1 MTCIYFRIIIHST
14 AYHHLQITWLS
25 YFGSENPGLPL
36 RSWFVT
42 CWLWRHIPIVTSLAV
57 PSSCVVTQ
65 TPMGTNSGTR
75 RRKRKF
81 PLLFVNCD
89 RGRIEIDHLY
99 GLRCPGWYCN
109 PEQHSLCRPARPQAA
124 ARRPAQLVLFRIAVP
139 TTPAQTV
146 SWSIPIINII
156 HYNWCQFAYSFAWT
170 VPCFGLDI
178 AKYFV
183 VYEFNN
189 VMSDYVHINANMHT
203 YTVWCRYNAV
213 NFLIKLHKGYSIAR
227 LLGRGIGDYNYACRM
242 KTRHT
247 G

>member
-1 MTCIYFRIIIHST
+1 MTCTYFHIIIHST

-25 YFGSENPGLPL
+25 YFGSENQGLPL
-36 RSWFVT
+36 RSWFVN

-57 PSSCVVTQ
+57 PSSCVATQ

-81 PLLFVNCD
+81 LLLFVNCD

-99 GLRCPGWYCN
+99 GLCCRGWYCN

-146 SWSIPIINII
+146 SWSIPITII
-156 HYNWCQFAYSFAWT
+156 GSYNGLSPGRRQAIIWANARILLIGPLEIKYSE
-170 VPCFGLDI
+170 I
-178 AKYFV
+178 
-183 VYEFNN
+183 
-189 VMSDYVHINANMHT
+189 
-203 YTVWCRYNAV
+203 
-213 NFLIKLHKGYSIAR
+213 LIEIQ
-227 LLGRGIGDYNYACRM
+227 
-242 KTRHT
+242 TF
-247 G
+247 

>member
-1 MTCIYFRIIIHST
+1 MTCTYFRIIIHST

-25 YFGSENPGLPL
+25 YFGSENQGLPL

-65 TPMGTNSGTR
+65 TSMGTNSGTR

-99 GLRCPGWYCN
+99 GLRCRGWYCN

-124 ARRPAQLVLFRIAVP
+124 VQRPAQLVLFRIAVP

-146 SWSIPIINII
+146 SWSIPISHSHNTMMLVAETTVFIYYSKPYLQNALVCA
-156 HYNWCQFAYSFAWT
+156 NWQWNTWNCVT
-170 VPCFGLDI
+170 GLDDLQTQECLPVTPVEYVSLSI
-178 AKYFV
+178 HTHKGVLAFITLS
-183 VYEFNN
+183 VYEQ
-189 VMSDYVHINANMHT
+189 D
-203 YTVWCRYNAV
+203 
-213 NFLIKLHKGYSIAR
+213 
-227 LLGRGIGDYNYACRM
+227 
-242 KTRHT
+242 
-247 G
+247 

>member
-1 MTCIYFRIIIHST
+1 MTCTYFHIIIHST

-25 YFGSENPGLPL
+25 YFGSENQGLPL

-57 PSSCVVTQ
+57 PSSCVATQ

-81 PLLFVNCD
+81 LLLFVNCD

-99 GLRCPGWYCN
+99 GLCCRGWYCN

-146 SWSIPIINII
+146 SWSIPITNHCWRFIMYSANCCGKAHNDSLLANIFLCI
-156 HYNWCQFAYSFAWT
+156 LFFLFYLFR
-170 VPCFGLDI
+170 FGQPL
-178 AKYFV
+178 V
-183 VYEFNN
+183 TLCV
-189 VMSDYVHINANMHT
+189 
-203 YTVWCRYNAV
+203 
-213 NFLIKLHKGYSIAR
+213 
-227 LLGRGIGDYNYACRM
+227 LGRC
-242 KTRHT
+242 
-247 G
+247 

>member
-1 MTCIYFRIIIHST
+1 MTCTYFRIIIHST

-25 YFGSENPGLPL
+25 YFGSENQGLPL

-42 CWLWRHIPIVTSLAV
+42 RWLWRHIPIVTSLAV

-65 TPMGTNSGTR
+65 TPIGTNSGTR

-81 PLLFVNCD
+81 PLFFINCD

-99 GLRCPGWYCN
+99 GLRCRGWYCN

-146 SWSIPIINII
+146 SWSIPIAIHTSAVKCYTRLHGNI
-156 HYNWCQFAYSFAWT
+156 HFHPHKLSGADMWNVSFCQ
-170 VPCFGLDI
+170 
-178 AKYFV
+178 
-183 VYEFNN
+183 
-189 VMSDYVHINANMHT
+189 
-203 YTVWCRYNAV
+203 
-213 NFLIKLHKGYSIAR
+213 KLAIV
-227 LLGRGIGDYNYACRM
+227 
-242 KTRHT
+242 
-247 G
+247 

>member
-1 MTCIYFRIIIHST
+1 MTCTYFRIIIHST

-25 YFGSENPGLPL
+25 YFGSENQGLPL

-99 GLRCPGWYCN
+99 GLCCRGWYCN

-146 SWSIPIINII
+146 SWSIPITIYAIPIKIWMCFRKSWKVTVLGPSSGSRKTNHGELWQVPKYSVISAQYWNFQ
-156 HYNWCQFAYSFAWT
+156 HQYWWSYNFS
-170 VPCFGLDI
+170 
-178 AKYFV
+178 K
-183 VYEFNN
+183 
-189 VMSDYVHINANMHT
+189 
-203 YTVWCRYNAV
+203 
-213 NFLIKLHKGYSIAR
+213 
-227 LLGRGIGDYNYACRM
+227 
-242 KTRHT
+242 
-247 G
+247 

>member
-1 MTCIYFRIIIHST
+1 MTCTYFRIIIHST

-25 YFGSENPGLPL
+25 YFGSENQGLPL

-65 TPMGTNSGTR
+65 TPMGTNIGTR

-99 GLRCPGWYCN
+99 GLRCRGWYCN

-124 ARRPAQLVLFRIAVP
+124 AQRPAQLVLFRIAVP

-146 SWSIPIINII
+146 SWSIPITNQHWFRQWLVAWSVPSHYLNQWWNIFRKM
-156 HYNWCQFAYSFAWT
+156 HLKCCLEN
-170 VPCFGLDI
+170 GGH
-178 AKYFV
+178 FV
-183 VYEFNN
+183 SASV
-189 VMSDYVHINANMHT
+189 
-203 YTVWCRYNAV
+203 C
-213 NFLIKLHKGYSIAR
+213 
-227 LLGRGIGDYNYACRM
+227 
-242 KTRHT
+242 
-247 G
+247 

>member
-1 MTCIYFRIIIHST
+1 MTCTYFRIIIHST

-25 YFGSENPGLPL
+25 YFGSENQGLPL

-57 PSSCVVTQ
+57 PSSCVATQ
-65 TPMGTNSGTR
+65 TPVGTNSGTR

-99 GLRCPGWYCN
+99 GLCCRGWYCN

-146 SWSIPIINII
+146 SWSIPITINGSDNGLSPERRQAITQTNARI
-156 HYNWCQFAYSFAWT
+156 LLIGPLGTDFSKILIEIYTFSFRKMHLKMLSGKWRQL
-170 VPCFGLDI
+170 CLSL
-178 AKYFV
+178 
-183 VYEFNN
+183 N
-189 VMSDYVHINANMHT
+189 VLSLPRFSFTLIYHVMRSYVFE
-203 YTVWCRYNAV
+203 WW
-213 NFLIKLHKGYSIAR
+213 S
-227 LLGRGIGDYNYACRM
+227 
-242 KTRHT
+242 
-247 G
+247 

>member
-1 MTCIYFRIIIHST
+1 M
-14 AYHHLQITWLS
+14 QITRLS
-25 YFGSENPGLPL
+25 YFGSENQGLPL

-75 RRKRKF
+75 HRKRKF

-99 GLRCPGWYCN
+99 GLRCRGWYCN

-139 TTPAQTV
+139 TTLAQTV
-146 SWSIPIINII
+146 SWSIPITHHPFKLGSLNLAQLHNTLLKISIVF
-156 HYNWCQFAYSFAWT
+156 WGFWGF
-170 VPCFGLDI
+170 FL
-178 AKYFV
+178 FV
-183 VYEFNN
+183 WFFFRGGGGRLTLTLKVKFN
-189 VMSDYVHINANMHT
+189 
-203 YTVWCRYNAV
+203 
-213 NFLIKLHKGYSIAR
+213 F
-227 LLGRGIGDYNYACRM
+227 
-242 KTRHT
+242 
-247 G
+247 

>member
-1 MTCIYFRIIIHST
+1 MTCTYFRIIIHST

-25 YFGSENPGLPL
+25 YFGSENQGLPL

-42 CWLWRHIPIVTSLAV
+42 CWLWRHLPIVTSLAV
-57 PSSCVVTQ
+57 PSSCITTQ

-99 GLRCPGWYCN
+99 GLRCRGWYCN

-146 SWSIPIINII
+146 SWSIPITCMLCCLLRGSSYWRI
-156 HYNWCQFAYSFAWT
+156 
-170 VPCFGLDI
+170 
-178 AKYFV
+178 
-183 VYEFNN
+183 
-189 VMSDYVHINANMHT
+189 
-203 YTVWCRYNAV
+203 WCR
-213 NFLIKLHKGYSIAR
+213 
-227 LLGRGIGDYNYACRM
+227 GDVKRILDNLVTMLYLSCIYWI
-242 KTRHT
+242 
-247 G
+247 

>member
-1 MTCIYFRIIIHST
+1 MTCAYFRIIIHST

-25 YFGSENPGLPL
+25 YFGSENQGLPL

-57 PSSCVVTQ
+57 PSSCVATQ

-99 GLRCPGWYCN
+99 GLCCRGWHCN

-146 SWSIPIINII
+146 SWSIPIIISYLEWSACTFILYQLSLEALQLGNII
-156 HYNWCQFAYSFAWT
+156 CLQWY
-170 VPCFGLDI
+170 
-178 AKYFV
+178 
-183 VYEFNN
+183 
-189 VMSDYVHINANMHT
+189 
-203 YTVWCRYNAV
+203 RYGCLV
-213 NFLIKLHKGYSIAR
+213 LAR
-227 LLGRGIGDYNYACRM
+227 F
-242 KTRHT
+242 
-247 G
+247 

>member
-1 MTCIYFRIIIHST
+1 MTCTYFRIIIHST

-25 YFGSENPGLPL
+25 YFGSENQGLPL

-81 PLLFVNCD
+81 LLLFVNCD

-99 GLRCPGWYCN
+99 GLCCRGWYCN

-139 TTPAQTV
+139 TTPAQTL
-146 SWSIPIINII
+146 SWSIPITII
-156 HYNWCQFAYSFAWT
+156 GSDNGLSLGRHQAITWTNVGILLIRPLGRSFSEMLIEIHTFSIKKIHLKMSGKWRPFCLGLNVLNVYQVKNKIYSCIKD
-170 VPCFGLDI
+170 V
-178 AKYFV
+178 
-183 VYEFNN
+183 N
-189 VMSDYVHINANMHT
+189 DYWACMHT
-203 YTVWCRYNAV
+203 
-213 NFLIKLHKGYSIAR
+213 
-227 LLGRGIGDYNYACRM
+227 
-242 KTRHT
+242 
-247 G
+247 

>member
-1 MTCIYFRIIIHST
+1 M
-14 AYHHLQITWLS
+14 QITWLS
-25 YFGSENPGLPL
+25 YFGSENQGLPL

-75 RRKRKF
+75 RRKRTF

-99 GLRCPGWYCN
+99 GLCCRGWYCN

-139 TTPAQTV
+139 TTPAHTV
-146 SWSIPIINII
+146 SWSIPITNEGSFSNTNHRLGSSFSPNPLASANFRLPLEISQRKPAAYHPNI
-156 HYNWCQFAYSFAWT
+156 FPSLFFRT
-170 VPCFGLDI
+170 VIGTRLKTGMLQNVYLDTI
-178 AKYFV
+178 
-183 VYEFNN
+183 
-189 VMSDYVHINANMHT
+189 
-203 YTVWCRYNAV
+203 
-213 NFLIKLHKGYSIAR
+213 
-227 LLGRGIGDYNYACRM
+227 
-242 KTRHT
+242 
-247 G
+247 

>member
-1 MTCIYFRIIIHST
+1 MTCTYFGIIIHST

-25 YFGSENPGLPL
+25 YFESENQGLPL

-42 CWLWRHIPIVTSLAV
+42 CWLWGHIPIVKSLAV

-99 GLRCPGWYCN
+99 GLRCRGWYCN

-124 ARRPAQLVLFRIAVP
+124 ARRPAQRVLFRIAVP
-139 TTPAQTV
+139 TTLAQTI
-146 SWSIPIINII
+146 SWSIPITINGSDNGLSPGRRQAII
-156 HYNWCQFAYSFAWT
+156 WISAENIVNWTLGNKLQWIFNQNSNIFIQENPFENVIFKISSIC
-170 VPCFGLDI
+170 PGL
-178 AKYFV
+178 
-183 VYEFNN
+183 N
-189 VMSDYVHINANMHT
+189 V
-203 YTVWCRYNAV
+203 
-213 NFLIKLHKGYSIAR
+213 
-227 LLGRGIGDYNYACRM
+227 
-242 KTRHT
+242 
-247 G
+247 

>member
-1 MTCIYFRIIIHST
+1 M
-14 AYHHLQITWLS
+14 QITRLS
-25 YFGSENPGLPL
+25 YFGSENQGLPL

-75 RRKRKF
+75 RRERKF

-99 GLRCPGWYCN
+99 GLRCRGWYCN

-124 ARRPAQLVLFRIAVP
+124 AQRPAQLVLFRIAVP

-146 SWSIPIINII
+146 SWSIPITMYEDSSVN
-156 HYNWCQFAYSFAWT
+156 HHHHSWWWMTAMLKLGQFAMPETCENWL
-170 VPCFGLDI
+170 GL
-178 AKYFV
+178 
-183 VYEFNN
+183 
-189 VMSDYVHINANMHT
+189 
-203 YTVWCRYNAV
+203 V
-213 NFLIKLHKGYSIAR
+213 NSCIY
-227 LLGRGIGDYNYACRM
+227 YAY
-242 KTRHT
+242 
-247 G
+247 

>member
-1 MTCIYFRIIIHST
+1 MTCTYFRIIIHST

-25 YFGSENPGLPL
+25 YFGSENQGLPL

-99 GLRCPGWYCN
+99 GLRCRGWYCN

-146 SWSIPIINII
+146 SWSIPITT
-156 HYNWCQFAYSFAWT
+156 QGARTSAAT
-170 VPCFGLDI
+170 QRTLD
-178 AKYFV
+178 AKITLLWRQHDV
-183 VYEFNN
+183 VLT
-189 VMSDYVHINANMHT
+189 S
-203 YTVWCRYNAV
+203 
-213 NFLIKLHKGYSIAR
+213 
-227 LLGRGIGDYNYACRM
+227 
-242 KTRHT
+242 
-247 G
+247 

>member
-1 MTCIYFRIIIHST
+1 M
-14 AYHHLQITWLS
+14 QITRLS
-25 YFGSENPGLPL
+25 YFGSENQGLPL

-42 CWLWRHIPIVTSLAV
+42 CWLWSHIPIVASQAV

-99 GLRCPGWYCN
+99 GLRCRGWYCN
-109 PEQHSLCRPARPQAA
+109 PEQHSLCRPAA

-146 SWSIPIINII
+146 SWSIPIIEHGIANELWSLRNNEDGSTCNRCACTRFKTPEQPSSHKASSRQWNIDV
-156 HYNWCQFAYSFAWT
+156 T
-170 VPCFGLDI
+170 L
-178 AKYFV
+178 
-183 VYEFNN
+183 
-189 VMSDYVHINANMHT
+189 
-203 YTVWCRYNAV
+203 
-213 NFLIKLHKGYSIAR
+213 
-227 LLGRGIGDYNYACRM
+227 
-242 KTRHT
+242 
-247 G
+247 

>member
-1 MTCIYFRIIIHST
+1 MTCTYFRIIIHST

-25 YFGSENPGLPL
+25 YFGSENQGLPL

-99 GLRCPGWYCN
+99 GLCCRGWYCN

-146 SWSIPIINII
+146 SWSIPIITHWQTII
-156 HYNWCQFAYSFAWT
+156 VISAIYLEEYRCKCY
-170 VPCFGLDI
+170 
-178 AKYFV
+178 
-183 VYEFNN
+183 
-189 VMSDYVHINANMHT
+189 
-203 YTVWCRYNAV
+203 
-213 NFLIKLHKGYSIAR
+213 
-227 LLGRGIGDYNYACRM
+227 
-242 KTRHT
+242 
-247 G
+247 